1 MFPASSLSTRKLLE
15 PSRRRAKDQSG
26 STSRGRP
33 TWSNL
38 IVLSGKKCMSRYVK
52 ICQDSL
58 AHIRIQ
64 MVQLLCAR
72 LECTKWCVHCT
83 CAVCISLWYFFGC
96 LSLTLDILVALGNV
110 SWILLLAAATRVKR
124 FRHQDPQRRIV
135 RWCDMLKHEFPAF
148 FPDLVS
154 GEIWRK
160 THINIYSYF
169 ILILNHV
176 WICLNGFEWS
186 KTFKNH
192 ACEISRVDFPPKPVT
207 ESPKRQASH
216 RPGEGLHGA
225 WLPTAKRKIGMTSG

>member
-1 MFPASSLSTRKLLE
+1 MYQVM
-15 PSRRRAKDQSG
+15 RA
-26 STSRGRP
+26 
-33 TWSNL
+33 L
-38 IVLSGKKCMSRYVK
+38 
-52 ICQDSL
+52 
-58 AHIRIQ
+58 
-64 MVQLLCAR
+64 
-72 LECTKWCVHCT
+72 
-83 CAVCISLWYFFGC
+83 CAVCISLWDFFGC

-160 THINIYSYF
+160 KHIINYHIYSYF

-192 ACEISRVDFPPKPVT
+192 VMRDLASRFSPKASDWKPQAPSVSSPRRRPPRSLASDSDTEDRDDLRVDQIW
-207 ESPKRQASH
+207 ERMMN
-216 RPGEGLHGA
+216 L
-225 WLPTAKRKIGMTSG
+225 ID